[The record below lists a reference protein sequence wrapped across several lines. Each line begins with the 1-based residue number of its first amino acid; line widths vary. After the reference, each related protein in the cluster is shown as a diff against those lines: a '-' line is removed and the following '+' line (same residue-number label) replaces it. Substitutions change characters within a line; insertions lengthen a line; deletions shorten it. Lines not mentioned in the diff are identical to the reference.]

1 MMVKSMSLSGRLLPC
16 SQHFHTL
23 THRSFGALFMDALYN
38 AAHCSNIGAGTVDG
52 PVAEEDLSDKTFNFR
67 LPGLNLDYMS
77 FAMFSLVQRNPQ
89 ALLDPMT
96 LQTVAN
102 DVFSTFF
109 QHYAT
114 TNVTLADGGNVF
126 QSIGATL
133 PFGLPPIINA
143 SNDRGNPFYQ
153 NTDVR
158 ANTSRTVKAV
168 VSTPVTGLVFSPVAA
183 SLSLAILAFLAFITV
198 LVYFPYASYFKGLPR
213 DVGTLASVI
222 AFVYD
227 SPRLQKWVTANE
239 HTLFSGEPARK
250 NGNVK
255 CGNHSQMKRKG
266 SGAASKLDEVT
277 VGLGF
282 FRGDKGVA
290 RWGVEL
296 EPVVHANPKHP
307 YTTLAGSEHK

>member
-1 MMVKSMSLSGRLLPC
+1 MVKLMSLSGRLLPC

-23 THRSFGALFMDALYN
+23 THRSYGALFMEALYN
-38 AAHCSNIGAGTVDG
+38 AAHCSDIGAGTVDG
-52 PVAEEDLSDKTFNFR
+52 PIAEENLRDKTFNFR

-77 FAMFSLVQRNPQ
+77 FAMFSLVERNPQ

-143 SNDRGNPFYQ
+143 SSDRDNSFHQ
-153 NTDVR
+153 DTNVR
-158 ANTSRTVKAV
+158 VNTSRTVNAI
-168 VSTPVTGLVFSPVAA
+168 VSTPVIGLVFSPIAA
-183 SLSLAILAFLAFITV
+183 NLSLAIFAFLASITV
-198 LVYFPYASYFKGLPR
+198 LVYFPYAPYFKGLPR
-213 DVGTLASVI
+213 DVSTLASVI

-227 SPRLQKWVTANE
+227 SPRLQEWVAANE
-239 HTLFSGEPARK
+239 HTIFSREPGQK

-255 CGNHSQMKRKG
+255 CGDHNQVEREG
-266 SGAASKLDEVT
+266 SRAVSKLDEVT

-307 YTTLAGSEHK
+307 YTTLVGSEHK

>member
-1 MMVKSMSLSGRLLPC
+1 MG
-16 SQHFHTL
+16 
-23 THRSFGALFMDALYN
+23 ALYN
-38 AAHCSNIGAGTVDG
+38 AAHCSDIGAETVDG
-52 PVAEEDLSDKTFNFR
+52 PVTEEDLSDKTFNFR

-114 TNVTLADGGNVF
+114 ANVTLANGGNVF

-133 PFGLPPIINA
+133 PFGLPPVINA
-143 SNDRGNPFYQ
+143 SSDRGNSFYQ
-153 NTDVR
+153 NTDIR
-158 ANTSRTVKAV
+158 ANTSRTVKAT
-168 VSTPVTGLVFSPVAA
+168 VSTPVTGLVFSPIAA
-183 SLSLAILAFLAFITV
+183 TFSLAILAFLAFITV

-227 SPRLQKWVTANE
+227 SPRLQAWVAANE
-239 HTLFSGEPARK
+239 HTLFSGEPSRK

-255 CGNHSQMKRKG
+255 CGDDSQMEREE
-266 SGAASKLDEVT
+266 SRAVSKLDELT

-290 RWGVEL
+290 RWGLEL

-307 YTTLAGSEHK
+307 CTTLIASEHE

>member
-1 MMVKSMSLSGRLLPC
+1 ME
-16 SQHFHTL
+16 
-23 THRSFGALFMDALYN
+23 ALYN
-38 AAHCSNIGAGTVDG
+38 AAHCSDIGAGKVDG
-52 PVAEEDLSDKTFNFR
+52 PVPEENLSDKTFNFR

-89 ALLDPMT
+89 ALLDPIT

-114 TNVTLADGGNVF
+114 ANVTLADGGNVF

-133 PFGLPPIINA
+133 PFGLPPIVNA
-143 SNDRGNPFYQ
+143 SSDQVNSFNHDP
-153 NTDVR
+153 DVR
-158 ANTSRTVKAV
+158 ANTSRTVKAIV
-168 VSTPVTGLVFSPVAA
+168 NTPVVELVFSPVAA
-183 SLSLAILAFLAFITV
+183 NLSLAILAFLAFITV
-198 LVYFPYASYFKGLPR
+198 LVYFPYASYFKGLPS

-227 SPRLQKWVTANE
+227 SPRLQEWVAANE
-239 HTLFSGEPARK
+239 HTLFSGKPARK
-250 NGNVK
+250 KGNVK
-255 CGNHSQMKRKG
+255 CEDDNQTEKEGSQAVSDM
-266 SGAASKLDEVT
+266 DEVT

-307 YTTLAGSEHK
+307 CTTLIASQHEE